1 MKKEIWILLFLCVSL
16 PLKAQNSKELIEILL
31 DFCQQV
37 TQEEPS
43 EEKIYAIFQ
52 SISPEKK
59 YLLLEEKENSFAGFT
74 QEKVAYIDLD
84 KKKYNNTKLIAYKR
98 AAERAYTLDL
108 FLHSPYS
115 IKAGKVSYEKAA
127 YPISF
132 PELTEKLG
140 RVFYDPIFQFKD
152 TKRSN
157 YIYQNPQ
164 THKKVVFSILSYNPP
179 EASYNIIYRIQI
191 EDIRFFDEASLR
203 EGMFYMKR
211 TNYTTK
217 IDKH

>member
-1 MKKEIWILLFLCVSL
+1 MKKGIWILLFLYICL
-16 PLKAQNSKELIEILL
+16 PLRAQNSKELIEILL

-37 TQEEPS
+37 TQKEPS

-52 SISPEKK
+52 SISPEKR
-59 YLLLEEKENSFAGFT
+59 YLLLEEKKSSFAGFT

-84 KKKYNNTKLIAYKR
+84 EGKYDNNTKLISYKR
-98 AAERAYTLDL
+98 AAARTYTLDL
-108 FLHSPYS
+108 SLHSPYS
-115 IKAGKVSYEKAA
+115 IKAGKVSYEKTI

-179 EASYNIIYRIQI
+179 EAPYNIIYRIEI
-191 EDIRFFDEASLR
+191 KDIRFFDEASL
-203 EGMFYMKR
+203 GKGKFYMKGK
-211 TNYTTK
+211 N
-217 IDKH
+217 